1 MVKRRRGL
9 DQPVGTRIDMVE
21 ARRDA
26 SKTNIES
33 TFDVAEALVNL
44 SEGAFDMSHTP
55 VAPGGDC

>member
-1 MVKRRRGL
+1 
-9 DQPVGTRIDMVE
+9 MVE